1 MPRLTTLC
9 HLERNDCYLML
20 HRVKKQ
26 IDINKGKWIG
36 VGGKFE
42 PGETPEE
49 CLMREVREETG
60 FSLTGFKFRGFIS
73 FIYDNKEPEYIFV
86 YSSTEFETSGRER
99 RVAEYDAAGDS
110 HAAANSGCEL
120 HDCAAAN
127 VNDAE
132 DDCKMPAASPDDMPV
147 PECDEGIF
155 AWVPKRDILDLELW
169 EGDRY
174 MLKYLLYDRSETF
187 SLKLCYDAED
197 NLTEAWEMAGHPIRL
212 K

>member
-9 HLERNDCYLML
+9 HLEKNDCYLML

-26 IDINKGKWIG
+26 VDINKGKWIG

-49 CLMREVREETG
+49 CLIREVREETG
-60 FSLTGFKFRGFIS
+60 FRLTGFKFRGFIS

-86 YSSTEFETSGRER
+86 YSSTEFETSGIER
-99 RVAEYDAAGDS
+99 KLAEPD
-110 HAAANSGCEL
+110 
-120 HDCAAAN
+120 AAAN

-132 DDCKMPAASPDDMPV
+132 AGCKMSAASPDDMPV

-155 AWVPKRDILDLELW
+155 AWVPKQDILDLELW

-187 SLKLCYDAED
+187 SLKLCYDADD
-197 NLTEAWEMAGHPIRL
+197 NLTEAWEMAGHPVRL